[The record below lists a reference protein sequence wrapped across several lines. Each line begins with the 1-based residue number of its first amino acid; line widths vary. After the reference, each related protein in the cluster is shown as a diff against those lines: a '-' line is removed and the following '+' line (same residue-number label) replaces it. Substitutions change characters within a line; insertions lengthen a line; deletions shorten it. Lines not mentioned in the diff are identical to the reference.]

1 MAFTGVQPNI
11 GQQSVANVGFL
22 TPGIA
27 QPGFNPQMA
36 TNPSVDAALLAGQA
50 TMLLMMT
57 ELLMLMMGMMGARQG
72 QNAAP
77 SSTGSGE
84 ASPVG
89 AADGGSSSAP
99 ASEASSAAPSSNVGG
114 ASANGR
120 TLAAAAE
127 KEAKAEGTTG
137 WCYRGVSR
145 ALKSIGV
152 SATGESAYMAA
163 DQLAR
168 NPKFREVKVSNDK
181 LSSLPPGAVVV
192 WNKGPGHPHGHIS
205 VALGDGREASDH
217 IQKQIS
223 NMSGCTQRVFMPV

>member
-1 MAFTGVQPNI
+1 MAFTAVQPNV
-11 GQQSVANVGFL
+11 GQQSVGNFGFP
-22 TPGIA
+22 TPGMA
-27 QPGFNPQMA
+27 QTGFNPQMA
-36 TNPSVDAALLAGQA
+36 MNSGGDAALLAGQA
-50 TMLLMMT
+50 TMLVMMS
-57 ELLMLMMGMMGARQG
+57 ELLMLMMAIMGARQG
-72 QNAAP
+72 ATP
-77 SSTGSGE
+77 SSAGSGE

-89 AADGGSSSAP
+89 AADSGSSSAP
-99 ASEASSAAPSSNVGG
+99 ASEASGAAPSSNVGG
-114 ASANGR
+114 GSANGR

-217 IQKQIS
+217 LQKQIS
-223 NMSGCTQRVFMPV
+223 NLNGCTQRVFMPV

>member
-1 MAFTGVQPNI
+1 MAFSTMAVQPNSSPA
-11 GQQSVANVGFL
+11 GNFGFS
-22 TPGIA
+22 PQGIA
-27 QPGFNPQMA
+27 PQQGYNNPMGM
-36 TNPSVDAALLAGQA
+36 NPMGDAAMLAGQA
-50 TMLLMMT
+50 TMLVMMT
-57 ELLMLMMGMMGARQG
+57 ELLMLMMAMMGARQP
-72 QNAAP
+72 QAAGVP
-77 SSTGSGE
+77 SSGE

-89 AADGGSSSAP
+89 ASSGGSSSAP
-99 ASEASSAAPSSNVGG
+99 ASEASGVAPASSIGG
-114 ASANGR
+114 GSANGR

-168 NPKFREVKVSNDK
+168 NPKFKEVSVPNDK

-192 WNKGPGHPHGHIS
+192 WNKGPGHQHGHIS

-217 IQKQIS
+217 VQKQIS
-223 NMSGCTQRVFMPV
+223 NLNGCTHRVFMPV